1 MHPIRVIN
9 SNFELVADIE
19 LYETAIYKRSFTGVG
34 TFEIYMPYF
43 QGLLDVFGIKSFVIF
58 DNNVHKVGI
67 VKYLRIEITES
78 GREQLIVGGRCLKS
92 ILQQRIVIPPAGQAQ
107 WSRTSKN
114 VETVIKDMIA
124 DSMISAADA
133 DRNISFVQNAASQN
147 RGSVISWDSRY
158 YNLMDEVEKICNENG
173 MGVFGHLDLTNK
185 KVIFDVVEIFNTA
198 IDNGVNP
205 PVIFSKDY
213 DDIKNQTYI
222 YDTYSLV
229 SDAFVAGQGEGVSRT
244 IVEVGS
250 GGTGIDRIESFIDAR
265 DIADVTELT
274 SRGNEKL
281 LEAGIKETFESSVL
295 THSAFQ
301 YGSDWDLGYK
311 VTVVNSDLNKRL
323 DTVITEVVENYS
335 ARGLELQ
342 VTFGDKIPNVLDK
355 IKQDI
360 NKPVKTNI

>member
-1 MHPIRVIN
+1 MHPIRVIS

-19 LYETAIYKRSFTGVG
+19 QYETAIYKRSFTGVG
-34 TFEIYMPYF
+34 TFEIYLPYF
-43 QGLLDVFGIKSFVIF
+43 QGLLDTFAVKNFVIF
-58 DNNVHKVGI
+58 DNNAHKAGI
-67 VKYLRIEITES
+67 VKYLRVEITES

-107 WSRTSKN
+107 WSRTSKSA
-114 VETVIKDMIA
+114 ETVIKDMIA

-133 DRNISFVQNAASQN
+133 DRNISFVQNAPNQS
-147 RGSVISWDSRY
+147 RGNTISWDSRY
-158 YNLMDEVEKICNENG
+158 YNLMDEVEKICTENNI
-173 MGVFGHLDLTNK
+173 GVFGYLDLANK
-185 KVIFDVVEIFNTA
+185 KVIFDVAETFDVT
-198 IDNGVNP
+198 IDNGANP

-229 SDAFVAGQGEGVSRT
+229 SDALVAGQGEGVART

-265 DIADVTELT
+265 DIADSGELA

-281 LEAGIKETFESSVL
+281 LEAGIKETFESTVL

-301 YGSDWDLGYK
+301 YGTDWDLGYK

-342 VTFGDKIPNVLDK
+342 VTFGDKIPNVLDR